1 MMMISMMMGTNIIT
15 MIIECADQYYLD
27 AITLLLL
34 LLLLLTTR
42 LLDHF
47 TKLLTTVET
56 LDHHVEHQLTAVDD
70 HIKNL
75 LNKIS
80 EREDKS
86 EGRIAELESIVKKV
100 LDRWIDR

>member
-1 MMMISMMMGTNIIT
+1 MV
-15 MIIECADQYYLD
+15 
-27 AITLLLL
+27 ITLIIIVLLNL
-34 LLLLLTTR
+34 YNVLR

-75 LNKIS
+75 LHKIS

-86 EGRIAELESIVKKV
+86 EGRIAQLESIVKKV
-100 LDRWIDR
+100 LDGWMNGWMVDGWMDGWDE